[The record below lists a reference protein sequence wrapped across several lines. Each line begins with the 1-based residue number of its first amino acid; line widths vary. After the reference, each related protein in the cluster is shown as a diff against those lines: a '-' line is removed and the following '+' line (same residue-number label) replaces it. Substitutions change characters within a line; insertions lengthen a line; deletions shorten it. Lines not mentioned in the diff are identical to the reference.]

1 MGILDEKAYEQRKR
15 LIANAIAAFRKTS
28 KKVLLTYCL
37 LIVLVLH
44 TISNIFTIRATHA
57 PIQSMIDDVVQ
68 RPIRI
73 EDRTSFAQMG
83 MRAKLYIDFL
93 KTGKVNSFEF
103 TRFEEAIWNFIP
115 RITHLREYRLRRTS
129 LSKDRK
135 SRGIV
140 MTAGK
145 DNFEYANHFIATV
158 RQVFHSKL
166 PIEVYYYGSEDLA
179 DSMAD
184 FLESTYKDVD
194 VIDMAKRQN
203 PFNESVVK
211 LDGGGWAMKPF
222 ALLTSSFDEAMLVD
236 ADTVLVMPP
245 DDIFKS
251 EGYKKTGT
259 LFFQDR
265 LAQCTGEEN
274 VPHEMHKFLK
284 DQFGMDGPPAS
295 IKHELFWQ
303 KSCHHYQESGLLLVD
318 MNKPEVFGSLLL
330 TAWMN
335 TRQVR
340 EYHTYQQFH
349 GEKESFWLA
358 FELTH
363 QPYSFNKQY
372 GGTIGAEYS
381 PHVDGFCSDHLLHFI
396 SDIQEHSIVPKIHHR
411 RDAAV
416 QSYGIPTGKPAWING
431 SLRRNKLRLSKEML
445 YPQESIWAVDG
456 WWEWMAEEQTF
467 CLRNYTRQPLSSYG
481 LQDTLTKLVT
491 VAEKAEKH
499 AEMADLL

>member
-15 LIANAIAAFRKTS
+15 LIANAIATFKQTS
-28 KKVLLTYCL
+28 KKSLLTYCL
-37 LIVLVLH
+37 LTFLILNAV
-44 TISNIFTIRATHA
+44 SNVFTNRASHA
-57 PIQSMIDDVVQ
+57 PIQTMIDDVVQ

-93 KTGKVNSFEF
+93 KSGKAKSKEF
-103 TRFEEAIWNFIP
+103 TRYEEAIWDFVP
-115 RITHLREYRLRRTS
+115 RITNLRESRLRRTS

-140 MTAGK
+140 MTAGR

-158 RQVFHSKL
+158 REVFHSKL
-166 PIEVYYYGSEDLA
+166 PIEVYYYGQEDMP
-179 DSMAD
+179 DSMAN
-184 FLESTYKDVD
+184 FLESSYKDVD
-194 VIDMAKRQN
+194 VIDLSKRQN
-203 PFNESVVK
+203 PFNESVAK

-245 DDIFKS
+245 EDIFKS
-251 EGYKKTGT
+251 EGYRKTGT

-284 DQFGMDGPPAS
+284 DQFGVDGPPAS

-303 KSCHHYQESGLLLVD
+303 KSCHHYQESGLLLVNL
-318 MNKPEVFGSLLL
+318 NKPEVFGSLLL
-330 TAWMN
+330 TSWMN
-335 TRQVR
+335 TRKVR
-340 EYHTYQQFH
+340 ETHTYQQFH

-396 SDIQEHSIVPKIHHR
+396 SDIQEHSIASKFHR

-416 QSYGIPTGKPAWING
+416 QSFGIPTGRPAWING

-445 YPQESIWAVDG
+445 YPAESIWAVDG

-481 LQDTLTKLVT
+481 LQDTLTKLVS
-491 VAEKAEKH
+491 VAGIAEKK
-499 AEMADLL
+499 AEMADLE